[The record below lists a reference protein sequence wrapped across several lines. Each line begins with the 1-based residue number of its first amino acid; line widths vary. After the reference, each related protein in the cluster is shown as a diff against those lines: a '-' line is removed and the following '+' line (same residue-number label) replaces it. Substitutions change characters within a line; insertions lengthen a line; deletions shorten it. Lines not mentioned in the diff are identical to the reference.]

1 MQTITLTN
9 SVRRL
14 KVGQKGNS
22 AYISIPKNIMEALGI
37 DKGDTVLLG
46 QTDGVGYGIV
56 ISTVGYT
63 NCFLFRLT
71 RGISVMNWK
80 YNLHYMVKCILSN
93 QSILSLSPIVC

>member
-1 MQTITLTN
+1 MQTITLNN

-46 QTDGVGYGIV
+46 QTDGVGFFKKEE
-56 ISTVGYT
+56 S
-63 NCFLFRLT
+63 
-71 RGISVMNWK
+71 
-80 YNLHYMVKCILSN
+80 
-93 QSILSLSPIVC
+93 LSLEAMLATVPDNYPELTKNEGFTLEDIEESW

>member
-22 AYISIPKNIMEALGI
+22 AYISIPKNIMEALNI

-46 QTDGVGYGIV
+46 QTDGVGFFKKEE
-56 ISTVGYT
+56 S
-63 NCFLFRLT
+63 
-71 RGISVMNWK
+71 
-80 YNLHYMVKCILSN
+80 
-93 QSILSLSPIVC
+93 LSLEAMLATVPDNYSELTKNEGFTLEDIEESW

>member
-1 MQTITLTN
+1 MQTITLNN

-46 QTDGVGYGIV
+46 QTDGVGFFKKEE
-56 ISTVGYT
+56 S
-63 NCFLFRLT
+63 
-71 RGISVMNWK
+71 
-80 YNLHYMVKCILSN
+80 
-93 QSILSLSPIVC
+93 LSLEAMLATVPDNYSELTKNEGFTLEDIEESW